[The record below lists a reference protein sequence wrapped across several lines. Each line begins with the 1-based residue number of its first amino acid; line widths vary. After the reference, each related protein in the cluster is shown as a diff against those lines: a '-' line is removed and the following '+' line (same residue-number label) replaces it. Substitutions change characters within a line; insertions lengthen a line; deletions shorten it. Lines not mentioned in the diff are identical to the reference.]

1 MEHIPKPREL
11 KKQFQK
17 TLILVGGEGLQGKTT
32 LCAKLLKDDVG
43 YISFDEMTWENDLGI
58 EDIVKMKSLSEY
70 PHRIPQALNHI
81 IPKYNIFLEYTIK
94 KINSI
99 DKDIILIDS
108 FYFTNAE
115 FHNRIVIDL
124 TNQFRVWEMK
134 KLHT

>member
-1 MEHIPKPREL
+1 MEHIPKPREF
-11 KKQFQK
+11 KKKFQK
-17 TLILVGGEGLQGKTT
+17 TLILVGGEGYQGKTT

-43 YISFDEMTWENDLGI
+43 YISFDQMTWENDLGI
-58 EDIVKMKSLSEY
+58 EDIAKMKSLSDY
-70 PHRIPQALNHI
+70 PHRIPQALNRI
-81 IPKYNIFLEYTIK
+81 ISKYNIFLEYTIK

-115 FHNRIVIDL
+115 FYNRIVIDL